1 MNYYFNDMMFN
12 RQYVNPQY
20 YRQQQQQIEQYNWE
34 QDQEVSKAVKA
45 IGDLCKAV
53 KQMDEKH
60 QQVAFQLCLA
70 KMASEFGW

>member
-53 KQMDEKH
+53 KQKNEKH

>member
-34 QDQEVSKAVKA
+34 QDH
-45 IGDLCKAV
+45 
-53 KQMDEKH
+53 EKH